1 MHEQPFL
8 NCQNIVNN
16 NFRAPILSRVFE
28 KFGEEEYVG
37 TFAIYAL
44 KLIHIEIGEKRNTI
58 YLFYAIKFHLYF
70 LSRYGY

>member
-8 NCQNIVNN
+8 NSQNIVNN

-28 KFGEEEYVG
+28 KFGEEEHVEEM
-37 TFAIYAL
+37 FAIYAL

-58 YLFYAIKFHLYF
+58 YLDRLYLDD
-70 LSRYGY
+70 LS